1 MVVGDWTRVAAP
13 GNNGRVTYSL
23 LTSTSA
29 VIELIVKLDGVQQ
42 DRLTGSD
49 LRKVAG
55 SYFQLPLRRG
65 SYALTVEAKDGICT
79 DGSARPMTVV
89 VQ

>member
-1 MVVGDWTRVAAP
+1 MT
-13 GNNGRVTYSL
+13 T
-23 LTSTSA
+23 
-29 VIELIVKLDGVQQ
+29 LIVRLDSVQQ

-65 SYALTVEAKDGICT
+65 SYALTVEAQDATGCS
-79 DGSARPMTVV
+79 DGSNRPMTVV